1 MVLQKYMV
9 FCFSKKCD
17 IMSQSGV
24 LAMNEF
30 TIRSVNRWEL
40 KVNLILLAVVFI
52 LDFIMGFLSK
62 ATSLL
67 LFVVI
72 YQTSYLLTIGW
83 LIALLVNING
93 YNKKITIQNG
103 NIQGKNGLF
112 SSYNITISD
121 VVAVHTYRKQLSL
134 RYTVEI
140 RTNYTIYRTNGIK
153 RKNAIKFMDELSK
166 YKYFERSVG

>member
-1 MVLQKYMV
+1 MVLQ
-9 FCFSKKCD
+9 KCD

-52 LDFIMGFLSK
+52 LAVIMGFLSK

-67 LFVVI
+67 LFAVI

-83 LIALLVNING
+83 LIALLINING
-93 YNKKITIQNG
+93 YNKKLRFKTAISKAKMDYLAAITLQF
-103 NIQGKNGLF
+103 QM
-112 SSYNITISD
+112 
-121 VVAVHTYRKQLSL
+121 LSL
-134 RYTVEI
+134 FIHTAN
-140 RTNYTIYRTNGIK
+140 NYH
-153 RKNAIKFMDELSK
+153 
-166 YKYFERSVG
+166 